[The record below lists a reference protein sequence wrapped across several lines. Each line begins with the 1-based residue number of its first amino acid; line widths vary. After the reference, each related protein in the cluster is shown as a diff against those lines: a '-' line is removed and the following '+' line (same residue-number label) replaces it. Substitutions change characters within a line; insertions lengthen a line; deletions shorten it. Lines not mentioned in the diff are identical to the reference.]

1 MKSFI
6 AAVGER
12 LRWRQRPGN
21 ESGLGAGG
29 LVPGSPNGDGVP
41 PGRPNGDGVAP
52 GRPKGD
58 GEVPGSP
65 NGDGEPAPPKGIVP
79 LEIAVMN
86 AGHCDWIA

>member
-12 LRWRQRPGN
+12 LTWRHRPGN
-21 ESGLGAGG
+21 ESGLGDGG
-29 LVPGSPNGDGVP
+29 FV
-41 PGRPNGDGVAP
+41 PGRPNGDVDA
-52 GRPKGD
+52 
-58 GEVPGSP
+58 PGSP
-65 NGDGEPAPPKGIVP
+65 NGDGEPAPERPKGMVP

>member
-1 MKSFI
+1 LVKV
-6 AAVGER
+6 AVGER

-41 PGRPNGDGVAP
+41 PGSPNGDGEA
-52 GRPKGD
+52 
-58 GEVPGSP
+58 PGSP
-65 NGDGEPAPPKGIVP
+65 KGDGEPAPPKGIVP